1 MKCYK
6 IEISGWT
13 ASFRYP
19 NLISGYQPTLEVPPL
34 STVLGLINAAAGKFV
49 TYENEKIGYYFEFD
63 STGIDLET
71 IYQMDGN
78 GRTTNNT
85 AKSNV
90 IRRQFLFNPR
100 LVIYTLNE
108 VIANYFRQ
116 PVYPILLGRMNDL
129 ATINSIS
136 EVELVTVGE
145 KVEIKGQLIP
155 TFPYYLAGQIQALP
169 EYFTN
174 TFPRKNLGTKS
185 FSIISY
191 KNAVKSSS
199 IETYHDKE
207 LNLNIFMH
215 QINYSD
221 D

>member
-34 STVLGLINAAAGKFV
+34 STILGLINAAAGKFI
-49 TYENEKIGYYFEFD
+49 TYDNEKIGYYFEFD

-78 GRTTNNT
+78 GRTTNNN

-90 IRRQFLFNPR
+90 VRRQFLFNPR
-100 LVIYTLNE
+100 LIIYTPNE
-108 VIANYFRQ
+108 QIAEYFKQ

-129 ATINSIS
+129 ATIDSIS
-136 EVELVTVGE
+136 EVELLQIDDT
-145 KVEIKGQLIP
+145 VEIKGQLIP
-155 TFPYYLAGQIQALP
+155 TFPYHLAGQIQALP

-174 TFPRKNLGTKS
+174 TFPRKNLGTKP

-191 KNAVKSSS
+191 RNGVKAFSLKTFYD
-199 IETYHDKE
+199 EE
-207 LNLNIFMH
+207 LNVNVFMH
-215 QINYSD
+215 QINYKD
-221 D
+221 E

>member
-1 MKCYK
+1 MKFYK
-6 IEISGWT
+6 IDISGWT

-49 TYENEKIGYYFEFD
+49 SYKNDKIGYYFEFD
-63 STGIDLET
+63 AIGTDLET

-78 GRTTNNT
+78 GKTTNNI

-100 LVIYTLNE
+100 LIIYTSNPQ
-108 VIANYFRQ
+108 IADYFKS

-129 ATINSIS
+129 ATIDNIS
-136 EVELVTVGE
+136 EIEMQSVDEDI
-145 KVEIKGQLIP
+145 EIKGQIVP
-155 TFPYYLAGQIQALP
+155 TFPYQLAGQIQALP

-174 TFPRKNLGTKS
+174 TFPRKNLGTKP
-185 FSIISY
+185 FSIVSHR
-191 KNAVKSSS
+191 NGVKTSS
-199 IETYHDKE
+199 IKALHDND
-207 LNLNIFMH
+207 LNVNIFMH
-215 QINYSD
+215 SINYEHE
-221 D
+221 